1 MADIIKMKRQFYSEL
16 DNQAKGV
23 AARIRKRLPATPLL
37 LESIHSLYRCAKTE
51 RAFQNE
57 RFECAYH
64 NPVTSEFE
72 FLVSR
77 IIYHSYPGMKV
88 YLRRQVSKTV
98 PDVRVERGDKT
109 IAILE
114 MKTKA
119 GWMQPFFSSERE
131 RKDLKRLE
139 EGKSDKDPRKQIQ
152 SIRDQLLKHT
162 AAFGI
167 GKDRIFMLL
176 PTFTLVHRK
185 RSGRTMKDY
194 LADFERNSTLS
205 RANLII
211 MSNNLTLDLGVEND
225 QAELMATDRFERFV
239 RGLGQM

>member
-1 MADIIKMKRQFYSEL
+1 MVDIVKMKRQFYSEL

-23 AARIRKRLPATPLL
+23 AVSIKKGISATPVL
-37 LESIHSLYRCAKTE
+37 LEGIHSLYRCAKTE

-72 FLVSR
+72 FLLSR
-77 IIYHSYPGMKV
+77 VIYHSYPGMKV
-88 YLRRQVSKTV
+88 YLRRQVNRTV

-109 IAILE
+109 IAVLE

-119 GWMQPFFSSERE
+119 GWMQSFFSSERE
-131 RKDLKRLE
+131 RKDIKRLE
-139 EGKSDKDPRKQIQ
+139 EGKSKKDPRDQIKE
-152 SIRDQLLKHT
+152 IRHQLLKYT
-162 AAFGI
+162 TAFGI
-167 GKDRIFMLL
+167 GKDRLFVLL

-185 RSGRTMKDY
+185 RSSRTMEDY

-205 RANLII
+205 RSNLII
-211 MSNNLTLDLGVEND
+211 MSSNLTLNLSEEND
-225 QAELMATDRFERFV
+225 AAKLMATDQFERFV
-239 RGLGQM
+239 RSLEQL